1 MIPRDATLTRV
12 GWQESAG
19 RSGVETLWA
28 SNVRS
33 SCGGGTL
40 VTVWARN
47 VREREGQRLG
57 EGVAL
62 VDWAGR
68 QTVLALTV

>member
-1 MIPRDATLTRV
+1 M
-12 GWQESAG
+12 
-19 RSGVETLWA
+19 GVKRTQFL
-28 SNVRS
+28 RRR
-33 SCGGGTL
+33 TL